1 MNFKETKRVTTTTT
15 SLYKYIKG
23 KKNSIK
29 VYLKMYKKKSV
40 IVIKC
45 MNFKSN

>member
-1 MNFKETKRVTTTTT
+1 MNFKETKRVTTATP

-29 VYLKMYKKKSV
+29 IYLKMYKK
-40 IVIKC
+40 
-45 MNFKSN
+45 NLLL